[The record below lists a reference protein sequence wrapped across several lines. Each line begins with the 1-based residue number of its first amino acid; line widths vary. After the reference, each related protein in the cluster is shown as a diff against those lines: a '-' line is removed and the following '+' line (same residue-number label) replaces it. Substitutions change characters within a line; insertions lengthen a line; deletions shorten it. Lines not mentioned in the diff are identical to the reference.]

1 MNMEVERIKESMAQQ
16 KFVGETLFK
25 AVDRLA
31 LRRGE
36 ILEDINRPGYT
47 IKVST
52 GAEDD
57 SMEDRITFEATYGTV
72 DGHNFG
78 FIYELV
84 KSEYIAEDFK
94 QLSEFNKQKTIE
106 LLESDEAECA
116 DEQAEGLL
124 ALIEVYLDENNK
136 KIDEL
141 PYVSEYRI
149 SCMANQVGDIL
160 LIERSLLTYVDSILI
175 SQISIGNLAAD
186 DASYDD
192 EENAETDTLDNP
204 DDDGDYDEYEQ
215 AGELDEREQREL
227 DLSTPT
233 IEDLAEL
240 REMLCML
247 GLADRKRPPR
257 GYIT

>member
-36 ILEDINRPGYT
+36 ILEDFNRSGYT
-47 IKVST
+47 IKDST
-52 GAEDD
+52 GAESDL
-57 SMEDRITFEATYGTV
+57 MQEHITFEATYGTV

-78 FIYELV
+78 FIYELI
-84 KSEYIAEDFK
+84 KSEMITDDFK
-94 QLSEFNKQKTIE
+94 QLSEFNKRKTIE
-106 LLESDEAECA
+106 LLESDEIECT
-116 DEQAEGLL
+116 DEQAEGLR
-124 ALIEVYLDENNK
+124 ALIEVYLDESNNK
-136 KIDEL
+136 IDGL

-149 SCMANQVGDIL
+149 RCMADQVGNTL
-160 LIERSLLTYVDSILI
+160 HIERSLLTYLDSVLI
-175 SQISIGNLAAD
+175 SQTSIGNLAVD
-186 DASYDD
+186 DTTYED
-192 EENAETDTLDNP
+192 EEDATDALDNP

-215 AGELDEREQREL
+215 AGELGEQEQREL

-233 IEDLAEL
+233 VEDLAEL

-247 GLADRKRPPR
+247 GLADRKQPPR
-257 GYIT
+257 GYIK

>member
-36 ILEDINRPGYT
+36 MLEDLNRPGYT
-47 IKVST
+47 IKDST
-52 GAEDD
+52 EAEDD
-57 SMEDRITFEATYGTV
+57 VMQERISFEATYNTV

-78 FIYELV
+78 FIYELT
-84 KSEYIAEDFK
+84 KSECITDDFRR
-94 QLSEFNKQKTIE
+94 LSQFNKQKTIE
-106 LLESDEAECA
+106 LLESDEIECA
-116 DEQAEGLL
+116 DEQAEGLR
-124 ALIEVYLDENNK
+124 ALIEVYLDESNK
-136 KIDEL
+136 RIDVL

-149 SCMANQVGDIL
+149 RCMADQVDNTL
-160 LIERSLLTYVDSILI
+160 HIERSLLTYLDSVLI
-175 SQISIGNLAAD
+175 SQTSIGNLAVD
-186 DASYDD
+186 DTTY
-192 EENAETDTLDNP
+192 EEDATDTLDNP

-215 AGELDEREQREL
+215 AGEPDEEDQREL

-233 IEDLAEL
+233 VEDLAEL

-247 GLADRKRPPR
+247 GLADRKQPPR
-257 GYIT
+257 GYIK